1 MGHQLRLAFRSLRHQ
16 PAFAVAALLTLALGI
31 GATTAL
37 FTVVDGVL
45 LRPVAV
51 PEPDR
56 LVHIW
61 QHNFDLDLP
70 RFTVSPPDYLD
81 WQESATSFSHLAAA
95 QNGEFNLIG
104 DGDPVR
110 LLGQMVTAGYFSTL
124 GLDMALGRSFT
135 EEDAQPGAT
144 PVAVLGHGLWR
155 GRFGG
160 DPSILDHTVRIDGRP
175 HTVVGVAP
183 EHALLEREIWLPL
196 YFESPEEL
204 RGAHFIRVYG
214 RLASGVDLERAGE
227 EITRISDQLAAQYP
241 NTNTGWGASIEPIRE
256 LYVSDARNALYTL
269 MAAVLVVLLIACI
282 NVAHLLLVRLS
293 ARQREVAVRTALGAS
308 RRQVITQVLLECAL
322 LAVGG
327 GILGVALAVGATRA
341 LLALNP
347 DAIPRAS
354 EVAVDTRV
362 LLFAFV
368 LSLLTT
374 LIFGLIPALRGS
386 RPDLAP
392 ALKEGGRSQIGG
404 SRWGRRT
411 LVLVEVALAVVLIA
425 GGGLLLRSFAELTAV
440 DPGFDPEG
448 VVVAELGPSP
458 AEYPEME
465 DLELFY
471 ERLYQRLGIGQE
483 EPLLPGAREV
493 ATISPLLMERNM
505 SVLAFSIEGRP
516 LPGPNESPLA
526 VIHAVS
532 PNALRLLGV
541 PLQSG
546 RALTLR
552 DDSRA
557 PRVVLINQTA
567 AERYWPGED
576 PVGKRLTFG
585 PPNDPEANWLTVV
598 GVVGDTRTRS
608 LGDPSNATFF
618 LPELQQPMPRTAVL
632 LRGPGGPEAL
642 ADSLR
647 GTLAEVDPGLPVF
660 NLRKME
666 TVVASAVAQPRF
678 NTLVLG
684 LFGALALVLATIGVY
699 GVTSY
704 SVSQRRREIG
714 IRGALG
720 ADRRGLLSWVLK
732 EGMRPV
738 LLGAVVGVGVSL
750 LAMPLLRGMVYGVEL
765 RDPWSFVA
773 AVAVLVVAGL
783 LACLLPAR
791 RAAGIDPAEAL
802 RYE

>member
-16 PAFAVAALLTLALGI
+16 PAFALAALLTLALGI

-51 PEPDR
+51 PEPNR

-81 WQESATSFSHLAAA
+81 WVENTTSFSQLAAA
-95 QNGEFNLIG
+95 QNGEFNLVG

-110 LLGQMVTAGYFSTL
+110 LLGQLVTERYFSTL
-124 GLDMALGRSFT
+124 GLDMVLGRSFSV
-135 EEDAQPGAT
+135 DDVQPGAT
-144 PVAVLGHGLWR
+144 PVVVLGHTLWR

-160 DPSILDHTVRIDGRP
+160 DRSILESTVRIDGQAY
-175 HTVVGVAP
+175 TVIGVAP
-183 EHALLEREIWLPL
+183 EHPLLEREIWLPL
-196 YFESPEEL
+196 SFESPEEL
-204 RGAHFIRVYG
+204 RGAHFIRVFG
-214 RLASGVDLERAGE
+214 RLAPGVSLEQAQQE
-227 EITRISDQLAAQYP
+227 LERISDQLAIEYP
-241 NTNTGWGASIEPIRE
+241 NTNTGWGAGIEPIRE
-256 LYVSDARNALYTL
+256 LFVADARDALYTL
-269 MAAVLVVLLIACI
+269 LAAVLVVLLIACI

-293 ARQREVAVRTALGAS
+293 ARQREIAVRTALGAS

-327 GILGVALAVGATRA
+327 GILGVALALGATRA

-354 EVAVDTRV
+354 EVAVDSRV
-362 LLFAFV
+362 LIFAFA

-386 RPDLAP
+386 RPNLAP

-404 SRWGRRT
+404 SRWGRQS

-440 DPGFDPEG
+440 SPGFNPQG
-448 VVVAELGPSP
+448 VMLAELGPSP
-458 AEYPEME
+458 NDYPEMD
-465 DLELFY
+465 DLRLFY

-483 EPLLPGAREV
+483 EPLLPGAEAV
-493 ATISPLLMERNM
+493 GTVSPLLMGRGM
-505 SVLAFSIEGRP
+505 SVLVFSIEGRP
-516 LPGPNESPLA
+516 LPGPNEAPLA

-532 PNALRLLGV
+532 PNALQLLEV

-576 PVGKRLTFG
+576 PVGERLTFG
-585 PPNDPEANWLTVV
+585 APDNPEAEWLTVV

-618 LPELQQPMPRTAVL
+618 LPELQQPMRQTTVL
-632 LRGPGGPEAL
+632 VRGPGGPEAL
-642 ADSLR
+642 ANTLR
-647 GTLAEVDPGLPVF
+647 DALAEVDPGLPVF

-666 TVVASAVAQPRF
+666 AVVASAVAQPRF

-684 LFGALALVLATIGVY
+684 LFGGLALVLATIGVY

-720 ADRRGLLSWVLK
+720 ADRRGLLSWVLR
-732 EGMRPV
+732 EGMKPV
-738 LLGAVVGVGVSL
+738 LLGAVVGVGVSVV
-750 LAMPLLRGMVYGVEL
+750 AMPLLRGMIYGVEL
-765 RDPWSFVA
+765 RDPWSFAA